1 MLDGRGGLTYGT
13 EQELVG
19 AMDTLLR
26 DPTRREALGRQAR
39 ETFLAEWTAARHFE
53 RYFSLI
59 ADLRQGAV
67 ACA

>member
-1 MLDGRGGLTYGT
+1 
-13 EQELVG
+13 
-19 AMDTLLR
+19 MDTLLR